1 MDIKHLFLS
10 ATAALFAL
18 ALASCGGGGGD
29 GGAPPGISYTGLTT
43 PAAVTQSNAARL
55 AGGAYQGRT
64 TGNVLGGIMASAQA
78 NEMNSPATRPDTLAL
93 SETLRNAVA
102 KIDVT
107 ALPKAD
113 LGAAVKTETI
123 TEQGSC
129 GGGFSGSA
137 TYDDVT
143 RNISSG
149 AITFNNYCEEG
160 VTLSGRI
167 TFSGK
172 MNLGTQS
179 PAIEKLDISFISLSG
194 KSGADAFTA
203 SGSIAIDATVLLQVR
218 TTINMVSRD
227 DTTGKVFKMEN
238 FQLLGSVTPGVWVDI
253 SMTGR
258 FYGPDD
264 GYVDLTTP
272 TTMPFRFAINAGVV
286 AETPMQGELVV
297 TGDKGAKARLVVVDT
312 TDYNIDVDTDG
323 DGTYENQIPG
333 KWAGL

>member
-10 ATAALFAL
+10 TTAALFAL
-18 ALASCGGGGGD
+18 VLTACGGGGGD
-29 GGAPPGISYTGLTT
+29 GGTPPGISYTGLIT
-43 PAAVTQSNAARL
+43 PAAITQSNATRL

-64 TGNVLGGIMASAQA
+64 TGNALGGVTASAQA
-78 NEMNSPATRPDTLAL
+78 NEMNSLATRPDTLVL

-123 TEQGSC
+123 SEQGSC
-129 GGGFSGSA
+129 GGNLSGNA
-137 TYDDVT
+137 TYDEST
-143 RNISSG
+143 GNITSG

-172 MNLGTQS
+172 MNLGTQ
-179 PAIEKLDISFISLSG
+179 PPTIAKLDISFISLSG
-194 KSGADAFTA
+194 KSGTDAFTV
-203 SGSIAIDATVLLQVR
+203 SGSIAIDVTVPLQVR

-238 FQLLGSVTPGVWVDI
+238 YQLLGSVNPDAWVDI

-258 FYGPDD
+258 FYDPDD

-272 TTMPFRFAINAGVV
+272 MPFRFTINATSVV
-286 AETPMQGELVV
+286 AETPMQGELVI
-297 TGDKGAKARLVVVDT
+297 TGDKDTKARLVAMNT
-312 TDYNIDVDTDG
+312 ADYNIDVDADG
-323 DGTYENQIPG
+323 NGIYESQTRG
-333 KWAGL
+333 KWADL